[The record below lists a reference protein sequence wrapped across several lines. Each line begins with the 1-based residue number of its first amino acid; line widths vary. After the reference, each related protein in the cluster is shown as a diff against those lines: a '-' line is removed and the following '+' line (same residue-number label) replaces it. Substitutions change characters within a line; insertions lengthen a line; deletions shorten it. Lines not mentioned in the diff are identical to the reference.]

1 MKRIGLYLRCSTTEQ
16 NVGLQRDDLQRLC
29 TTRFQDAQI
38 TEYVDQGQS
47 GAKQSRPALNR
58 LLADMRKGKLDII
71 AVWRFDRLGRSLR
84 HLVELLE
91 EFRARNVQ
99 FISYSEGADTSTP
112 TGQLLFNLCASF
124 AEFERQ
130 LIRERVIA
138 GQRAAKRRGVRFGRP
153 TVAVDAAK
161 VQELR
166 ADGLSWR
173 AIAAQLGV
181 PKDTL
186 IRHSA
191 CQ

>member
-38 TEYVDQGQS
+38 TEYADQGQS
-47 GAKQSRPALNR
+47 GAKQSRPALDR
-58 LLADMRKGKLDII
+58 LLGDMRKGKLDIV

-99 FISYSEGADTSTP
+99 FISYGEGADTSTP

-130 LIRERVIA
+130 LIRERVVA

-153 TVAVDAAK
+153 VVVVDSAK
-161 VQELR
+161 VQQLR
-166 ADGLSWR
+166 SEGLSWR
-173 AIAAQLGV
+173 AVASQLGIS
-181 PKDTL
+181 KDSA
-186 IRHSA
+186 IRHNNA
-191 CQ
+191 